1 MYRMPSEFIRQK
13 NTIVGPVTAAHG
25 VGAFAGYLLAYL
37 LGGSALLTVACV
49 ALGLVLTTV
58 KVQGLVLYQF
68 LPIAVAFLARKLTDD
83 TLEPEE
89 GPAEAPQ
96 LSFAMF
102 DGEGRPII
110 FREEV

>member
-49 ALGLVLTTV
+49 ALGLVL
-58 KVQGLVLYQF
+58 YQF